1 MQVELTSVNPSLS
14 VAPKSKG
21 VDYTVVAGTRCAI
34 TVKLFDHF
42 GNARPRGKDLVTFVQ
57 RSAIFENE
65 GVGTEISFLPIGPG
79 TYEYQVFLL
88 FPLFCVPISPSL
100 SLSSEELLGRY
111 RYVLQAICPTGYGAR
126 ATGCRARAT
135 GYWAHTT
142 D

>member
-79 TYEYQVFLL
+79 TYENVYVTMPAFGMGQAGNLE
-88 FPLFCVPISPSL
+88 PAMGRRASAAGR
-100 SLSSEELLGRY
+100 LGR
-111 RYVLQAICPTGYGAR
+111 
-126 ATGCRARAT
+126 
-135 GYWAHTT
+135 
-142 D
+142 